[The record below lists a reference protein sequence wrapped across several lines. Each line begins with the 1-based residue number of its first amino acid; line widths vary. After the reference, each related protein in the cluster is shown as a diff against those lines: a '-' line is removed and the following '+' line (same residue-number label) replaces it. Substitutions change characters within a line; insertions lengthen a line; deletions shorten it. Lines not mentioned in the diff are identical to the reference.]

1 MSETKNVVI
10 QQNNGTDYDKLYPE
24 TVDGK
29 VNLTD
34 DNVSVWGNTL
44 KDALLKINNRVTT
57 VESNQWE
64 IGDLRYTK
72 KNNLGKKWLLTDGSQ
87 IDTSGEYSALG
98 DVLGKQNGGWSLQQ
112 DSTLPTGISQPKIKY
127 YNNILIIIEGYV
139 VYYKESFDQDWV
151 KMELPSIETTEDTYR
166 KFTDI
171 LWDGEKWYC
180 CQTFNLGNSFISNLI
195 IHSSLS
201 LSGVWEK
208 EYDGGEILYYNSFLT
223 GVVHR
228 KRIDFFAGYT
238 QSPTSTD
245 GNTYKRIM
253 NVYKTDG
260 NWKQTPQ
267 FFGLAGEYIS
277 FQNVLCYVENEVAF
291 LTFDAYYQKSV
302 SSLDK
307 NSNFYIYRRN
317 LTNNWLGS
325 IRYWSN
331 EDPNY
336 KRFSATPLSR
346 FVCKNNIYY
355 AEQVINKYYMND
367 KYEYYRIIFSV
378 NEDSLNIERKFSSQN
393 IGVSLSAPVVIIP
406 VDNGFYSF
414 WSDGKYSFEEE
425 LSLTSS
431 GDKTVTG
438 VSSMTT
444 ERVFIQ
450 DSLDLINQKGQIL
463 HLLKIISTL
472 PNIQNDEYNVY
483 IKALD

>member
-1 MSETKNVVI
+1 MSGTKNVVI
-10 QQNNGTDYDKLYPE
+10 QQNNGTDYDKLHPE
-24 TVDGK
+24 TVDSK

-34 DNVSVWGNTL
+34 GNVSVWGNTL
-44 KDALLKINNRVTT
+44 KDALPKINNRVTT
-57 VESNQWE
+57 VEGNQWE

-112 DSTLPTGISQPKIKY
+112 DSTLPTGVSQPKIKY
-127 YNNILIIIEGYV
+127 YNNILIIIQNAV
-139 VYYKESFDQDWV
+139 VYYKESFDQDWIR
-151 KMELPSIETTEDTYR
+151 MELPSIEATEHIYR
-166 KFTDI
+166 GSTDI

-180 CQTFNLGNSFISNLI
+180 CQTFTLRNSFVSNLI

-208 EYDGGEILYYNSFLT
+208 EYDNERILYSSSFLT
-223 GVVHR
+223 GVVHK
-228 KRIDFFAGYT
+228 KRIDFFIGYT
-238 QSPTSTD
+238 QDSTPTE
-245 GNTYKRIM
+245 RIM

-260 NWKQTPQ
+260 TWKQTTQ
-267 FFGLAGEYIS
+267 FFNLAGEYIG
-277 FQNVLCYVENEVAF
+277 FKNVLCYVENEVAF
-291 LTFDAYYQKSV
+291 LTFDAYYERSV
-302 SSLDK
+302 SSS
-307 NSNFYIYRRN
+307 NNHSNFYIYRKN
-317 LTNNWLGS
+317 LTDNWSGS

-336 KRFSATPLSR
+336 KIFSATSLSR

-355 AEQVINKYYMND
+355 AEQVISRYYSND
-367 KYEYYRIIFSV
+367 NYEYYRIIFSISG
-378 NEDSLNIERKFSSQN
+378 NNLDIERKFSSQN
-393 IGVSLSAPVVIIP
+393 IGESLSAPVVIIP

-450 DSLDLINQKGQIL
+450 DSLELINQKGQIL
-463 HLLKIISTL
+463 HLLKTISSL
-472 PNIQNDEYNVY
+472 PNVQNDEYNVY